1 MPNYRSE
8 IGDETTHQLD
18 RVHRAQLRGIDMP
31 AEVSG
36 SAIARMF
43 QTDTTGDARL
53 VRYGAMHTDP
63 QLLFAARSSDQ
74 IMLAREAE
82 TP

>member
-8 IGDETTHQLD
+8 IGDETTHPLD
-18 RVHRAQLRGIDMP
+18 RVHRQLRGIDMP